1 MNKKYRKQIPKK
13 TYDKD
18 TGKYVK
24 TRVSIK
30 DLEKAGHRLDGK
42 SCPKCHRK
50 PCAAHHKEAEAPK
63 NNTRRKSRSG
73 LLTKNQ
79 NQAKIKSLQKQ
90 LIDFGKNKSEEIK
103 KLQDRVKEQEENYTK
118 YRNYLTKD
126 EITCI
131 KLLYEKGNSILRIAQ
146 IMDRA
151 KCTIADHLKKLNV
164 KKGEKP
170 TYQQVKDLEK
180 NKENDSTWGGTHY
193 TKSPEETPKE
203 SPEGTISPT
212 EGNGNTEPAPDGGVA
227 HIFEL
232 RTGRKVDY
240 HNKADK
246 NIYNRIYKRIR
257 HGGLDPV
264 KDLDVLIQEET
275 DDERAERIMRMH
287 QKGLEVGGAEMI
299 NFEEHND
306 DIGSKNGC
314 AYCDPNSPW
323 TTITIKEGKNEGYT
337 DYDVFIRDRN
347 FQRKLI
353 ALKLT
358 KGEHKPHATP
368 VHNPPEPEHPVHQED
383 CICEECEAKRV
394 EEARLAQPDPK
405 TNGKFTLGGDHIDRK
420 DQVKD
425 VEKPTMLEPRDIV
438 PHGKTKKQLDKM
450 IKRREGIERADVANA
465 RAKQRLDEEI
475 ERLKK
480 KAGES
485 KK

>member
-1 MNKKYRKQIPKK
+1 MNKKYRKQIPLKK
-13 TYDKD
+13 YDKA

-24 TRVSIK
+24 TMVSIK

-50 PCAAHHKEAEAPK
+50 PCWSKEVDSKRLHPVEEAPK
-63 NNTRRKSRSG
+63 KNSRRSSRSG
-73 LLTKNQ
+73 LLTKKQ
-79 NQAKIKSLQKQ
+79 NQVKITSLQKQ

-118 YRNYLTKD
+118 YRNYLSKD

-131 KLLYEKGNSILRIAQ
+131 KLLYEKGNSIQRIAQ

-151 KCTIADHLKKLNV
+151 KCTIADHLKKLDV

-180 NKENDSTWGGTHY
+180 NKEVDSTWGGTHY
-193 TKSPEETPKE
+193 TKSPEE
-203 SPEGTISPT
+203 TISPT

-240 HNKADK
+240 HNKVDK

-264 KDLDVLIQEET
+264 KDLDILVQEET
-275 DDERAERIMRMH
+275 DDDRAERIMHMH

-306 DIGSKNGC
+306 DIGSKDGC

-323 TTITIKEGKNEGYT
+323 TTITIKEGKNKGYT

-347 FQRKLI
+347 FRRKQI
-353 ALKLT
+353 AIKL
-358 KGEHKPHATP
+358 GQHKPHATP
-368 VHNPPEPEHPVHQED
+368 VHNPPTQGHPIHQED
-383 CICEECEAKRV
+383 CICPECEEKRS
-394 EEARLAQPDPK
+394 EEARLAQPDPE
-405 TNGKFTLGGDHIDRK
+405 TNGKFTIGGKHVDRV
-420 DQVKD
+420 DQVKE
-425 VEKPTMLEPRDIV
+425 VEKPTMLEPKDII

-475 ERLKK
+475 ERLRK